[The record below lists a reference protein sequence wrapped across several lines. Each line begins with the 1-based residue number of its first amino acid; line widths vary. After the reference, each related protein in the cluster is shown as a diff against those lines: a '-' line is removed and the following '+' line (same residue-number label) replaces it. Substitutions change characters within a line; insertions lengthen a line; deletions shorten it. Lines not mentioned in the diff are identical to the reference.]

1 MKKISLILAALHLV
15 ICSYAQTG
23 KPDLSFGNGGSVT
36 HPLPPG
42 SPTIAFAEF
51 DNTAIQSD
59 GKIVAVGVTT
69 EKGKIN
75 FLIARYNPD
84 GSPDNSFNGNGEII
98 PDYGTGN
105 ESAQD
110 VAIQSDGKIVVAG
123 QGYASPGTLSLVVAR
138 FNPDGSADNTFN
150 GNGISVTPGN
160 LTGTGGFHYMVL
172 QSDGKI
178 IVSGQNAMRRF
189 NTNGTQDN
197 SFGAGFRAPGVIN
210 TISLQPDDKILAAG
224 YGGNTLD
231 NFVLSRYTSNG
242 SVDSTFGQFGFVATD
257 MGGYDQARSIAIQAD
272 GKILTAGNT
281 VISTNKNIHFAIARY
296 NTNGSLDNTFS
307 DDGKV
312 VTDFG
317 SAYGAFPYSYAAGIA
332 IQENGKIVVGGSALF
347 ARYNIDGSLD
357 NSYPWNAGS
366 FSQYG
371 TLRLIIRNGRLYTS
385 SRKIFSYLLEDGLL
399 SGLYYKYYEGIWNTL
414 PDFNNLTQVKSGN
427 SPNIDINVRTPGRN
441 DNFAFIWRGY
451 INIVTPGAYTFE
463 TVSDDG
469 SKLYFNT
476 SYSADSIALVNN
488 DGLHAPT
495 PATGT
500 VNIAAAGV
508 YPITFTFFE
517 KDGGESMQAYW
528 TGPNITRQLI
538 PNTAFI
544 PGTTNPGTG
553 GLNYKYYEG
562 TWNTLPDF
570 STLTPVKTGNSANV
584 DISVR
589 TPGRDDNFAFV
600 WEGTI
605 KIPTPGNYTFTTI
618 SDDGSKLYFNS
629 LYVPSATPTVNNDGL
644 HAPTSV
650 SGNVSIPAAG
660 SYPIAITFFEKDGG
674 QSMQVYWSGPGIP
687 MQLIPDSA
695 FSTSVSPLTNG
706 ISYKY
711 YEGSFTTLPDFNTL
725 TPVKTGTSP
734 NVDINLRTPGRND
747 NFAFLWEGY
756 IKIETPG
763 TYTFETVSDDGSKLY
778 FNTRYSASGTPIV
791 NNDGLHA
798 PVSASGTVSLTNAGI
813 YPIAITFFEK
823 EGGESMQVYWSGPGI
838 PRQLIPNA
846 VFVQGA
852 PASNGLNYKYYEGTW
867 NALPDFSTLTPVKTG
882 TTANLDLGLRTAGR
896 NDNFAFVWEG
906 YLTVPMPG
914 DYTLELVSDDGSKF
928 YLNSF
933 YSPTVAAYINNDGLH
948 AARSAT
954 GNIHLSGTLPIA
966 ITYFEKDGAETMQFY
981 WTGPGISRQ
990 LVPNSAF
997 TLSNPAPSAALGK
1010 KTELY
1015 AATEFP
1021 AAITKLYPNPFA
1033 ERFTIDFYNTNPADD
1048 ISVAIYDLDGK
1059 QVYSQR
1065 TGRLPLG
1072 NTSLIVNLTNKQ
1084 LNDGVYMV
1092 TIIKNGV
1099 RFKTLKLVKRK

>member
-1 MKKISLILAALHLV
+1 MKKISLIVAALCFA
-15 ICSYAQTG
+15 IFSYAQTG

-36 HPLPPG
+36 HLIPPG
-42 SPTIAFAEF
+42 SSAFAFAEF
-51 DNTAIQSD
+51 FNTAIQSN
-59 GKIVAVGVTT
+59 GKIVAVGVTN
-69 EKGKIN
+69 EKGKGD

-84 GSPDNSFNGNGEII
+84 GSPDNSFNGNGQII

-123 QGYASPGTLSLVVAR
+123 QGFASPGTLSLVVAR

-150 GNGISVTPGN
+150 GNGISITPGN
-160 LTGTGGFHYMVL
+160 LTTTGGFHYMVL

-178 IVSGQNAMRRF
+178 VVSGQRGMRRF

-197 SFGAGFRAPGVIN
+197 SFGAGFRVFGTIN
-210 TISLQPDDKILAAG
+210 TISVQPDDKIVAAG
-224 YGGNTLD
+224 YGGNTGD
-231 NFVLSRYTSNG
+231 DFVVSRYTSNG
-242 SVDSTFGQFGFVATD
+242 SPDSSFGQFGSVVTD
-257 MGGYDQARSIAIQAD
+257 MGGSDQARSIAIQAD
-272 GKILTAGNT
+272 GKIITAGNT
-281 VISTNKNIHFAIARY
+281 VVNANKNIHFAIARY
-296 NTNGSLDNTFS
+296 NINGSLDNTFS

-317 SAYGAFPYSYAAGIA
+317 SAYGEFPYSYPAGVA
-332 IQENGKIVVGGSALF
+332 IQGNGKIVVGGSALF
-347 ARYNIDGSLD
+347 ARYNADGSLD

-385 SRKIFSYLLEDGLL
+385 SSKIFAYLLEDGLL

-414 PDFNNLTQVKSGN
+414 PNFNNLTPVKSGN

-451 INIVTPGAYTFE
+451 INITTPGIYTFE

-476 SYSADSIALVNN
+476 FYSADSIALVNN
-488 DGLHAPT
+488 DGIHAAT

-500 VNIAAAGV
+500 VNIPAAGI

-517 KDGGESMQAYW
+517 KDGGESMQAFW
-528 TGPNITRQLI
+528 SGPGITRQPI

-544 PGTTNPGTG
+544 PGATNPGTG

-570 STLTPVKTGNSANV
+570 STLTPVKTGTSANV

-589 TPGRDDNFAFV
+589 TPGRDDSFAFV
-600 WEGTI
+600 WEGAI

-650 SGNVSIPAAG
+650 SGNVSVPAAG

-687 MQLIPDSA
+687 MQPIPDSA
-695 FSTSVSPLTNG
+695 FTTFVSHPTNG
-706 ISYKY
+706 INYKY
-711 YEGSFTTLPDFNTL
+711 YEGSFNSLPDFNTL

-734 NVDINLRTPGRND
+734 NVNINLRTSGRND

-756 IKIETPG
+756 IKIEKPG

-791 NNDGLHA
+791 DNDGLHA
-798 PVSASGTVSLTNAGI
+798 PVSASGTVGLTNAGI

-838 PRQLIPNA
+838 PRQLIPDTA
-846 VFVQGA
+846 FVQA
-852 PASNGLNYKYYEGTW
+852 PPASNGLNYKYYEGTW
-867 NALPDFSTLTPVKTG
+867 NALPDFSTLTPIKTG
-882 TTANLDLGLRTAGR
+882 TSANLDLGVRTAGR

-906 YLTVPMPG
+906 YLTVPTPG
-914 DYTLELVSDDGSKF
+914 DYLLELVSDDGSKF

-933 YSPTVAAYINNDGLH
+933 YSPSIPAYINNDGLH
-948 AARSAT
+948 APRSAT
-954 GNIHLSGTLPIA
+954 GNIHLSETLPVA
-966 ITYFEKDGAETMQFY
+966 VTYFEKDGGETMQFY
-981 WTGPGISRQ
+981 WTGPGIPRQ

-997 TLSNPAPSAALGK
+997 TLSNPRPGAVLGEK
-1010 KTELY
+1010 TTMYATTEL
-1015 AATEFP
+1015 P
-1021 AAITKLYPNPFA
+1021 NAITRVYPNPFT
-1033 ERFTIDFYNTNPADD
+1033 ERFKIDFYNSNPGDD
-1048 ISVAIYDLDGK
+1048 ISVAIYDLNGK
-1059 QVYSQR
+1059 QVYNRHS
-1065 TGRLPLG
+1065 GRLPLG
-1072 NTSLIVNLTNKQ
+1072 NTSVDVSFLSTQ
-1084 LNDGVYMV
+1084 LNPGIYMV
-1092 TIIKNGV
+1092 AINKNGV
-1099 RFKTLKLVKRK
+1099 RFKTVKVVKRK